1 MSLTVMMTMA
11 AKQISIERSSSG
23 KIGSAKHTH
32 AKIEI
37 QKVPVW
43 NRTVCMVRGTRLR
56 QKLKRK
62 NVIYPKKHLQKRE
75 FLESQGNSL
84 NGL

>member
-1 MSLTVMMTMA
+1 MMVTMA
-11 AKQISIERSSSG
+11 PKQISIERSSSG
-23 KIGSAKHTH
+23 IMGSAKQAH

-43 NRTVCMVRGTRLR
+43 KSTVCMVRGTRFR

-62 NVIYPKKHLQKRE
+62 KVIYPKKHLQKRV